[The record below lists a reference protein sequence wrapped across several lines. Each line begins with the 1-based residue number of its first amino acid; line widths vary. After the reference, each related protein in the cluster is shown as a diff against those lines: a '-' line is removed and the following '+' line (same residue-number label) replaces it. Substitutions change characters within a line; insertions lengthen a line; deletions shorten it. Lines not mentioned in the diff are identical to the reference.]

1 MTKLDQL
8 QPYEGMGATIQ
19 HWSDRTATTIIQITH
34 DGKRLILQ
42 ADKAIRTDNNGMSE
56 QQDYAYERD
65 SQGQIYIATLR
76 KDGRYRISYT
86 KQLVS
91 LGYRSAYYDFSF

>member
-1 MTKLDQL
+1 MTKLDQP

-42 ADKAIRTDNNGMSE
+42 ADKATRTDQNGMSE

-65 SQGQIYIATLR
+65 PQGQIYIATLR

-91 LGYRSAYYDFSF
+91 LGYRSAYYDYSF